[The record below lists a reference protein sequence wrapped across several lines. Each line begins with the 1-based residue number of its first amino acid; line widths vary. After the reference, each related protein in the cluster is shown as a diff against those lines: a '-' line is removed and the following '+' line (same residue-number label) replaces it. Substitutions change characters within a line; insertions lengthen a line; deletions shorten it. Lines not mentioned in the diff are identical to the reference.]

1 MLGRRADVGGR
12 RAGLGPPRGCG
23 LHARVTPGLDT
34 PELVCGEHHVRPSR
48 SPWHTPVVEQ
58 PCLLQGGRG
67 PSVLLAPPHASPGP
81 VPQDVLVCRSHL
93 SQLGAASPCGFQ
105 DPSIHPASHSAPAGS
120 RLGAAPGHTPAP
132 PPLPRGLLPP
142 PGRGQPRGH
151 QPAGEDRRGR
161 HCPEHDWD
169 LWPSGRHAPLLPQ
182 TDRCSSP
189 HYPPSAP
196 FQ

>member
-1 MLGRRADVGGR
+1 MSARPGAPGTLLSWSSRASCR
-12 RAGLGPPRGCG
+12 
-23 LHARVTPGLDT
+23 
-34 PELVCGEHHVRPSR
+34 
-48 SPWHTPVVEQ
+48 
-58 PCLLQGGRG
+58 GGRG

-120 RLGAAPGHTPAP
+120 RLGAARGHTPAP

-196 FQ
+196 RLEEGSPVGRPSPVELGRGKGPRAGGGRLEAPSDREACSA